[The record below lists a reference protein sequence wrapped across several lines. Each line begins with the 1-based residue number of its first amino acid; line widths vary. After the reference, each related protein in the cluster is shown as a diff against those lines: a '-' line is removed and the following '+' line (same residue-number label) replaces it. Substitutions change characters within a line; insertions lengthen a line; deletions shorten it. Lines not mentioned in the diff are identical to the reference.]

1 MTIED
6 NSNQGRSKLTLK
18 LKAPAAPSEPNAAN
32 AAPIN
37 AVTKNTESKRV
48 SNSLVQVT
56 IKGRKK
62 EVKDSDFFRAPPG
75 GLSKSEFESRKLALK
90 NLDSKSDDLDGSQIR
105 LKISKSVAEEEIKNA
120 ERNKKEEK
128 IEIVEAKSEEVEK
141 PAEPKPA
148 EPTSTRASTYQ
159 YEVDNFDVRNKIKES
174 LAVQNRQ
181 KEEREK
187 VLEEK
192 KKLETQKQQ
201 EKDNKDKKAKVKPAK
216 IEDLE
221 DEAEK
226 NNKKAKL
233 ASIKDP
239 RANSRRLLQ
248 TYIVDDEGDFYGR
261 HRKKQKSR
269 LKEIEGTKEYI
280 KITREVILPELIS
293 VADLAERMS
302 EKAGDVIKKLFTIGM
317 AATSNQVIDAD
328 TAELIIAEFGHVAKR
343 VAASDVEN
351 VLGIDIDSNA
361 PKLERAP
368 VVTIMGHVDHGKTS
382 LLDAIRSTNVV
393 SGEAGGIT
401 QHIGA
406 SRIKTSSGKYIT
418 FLDTPGH
425 EAFTEMRS
433 RGANVTDIVVLVVAA
448 DDGVKAQTVE
458 AISHAKA
465 AGVPI
470 IVAVNKIDK
479 PGADSSKVKH
489 ELLSYEIIAED
500 LSGDAIFV
508 EVSAKERINLDKLE
522 EAILL
527 QSEVLELKAPYDCA
541 AQGVVIETKVD
552 PARGVIATLLIE
564 KGTLHL
570 SDLIVAGT
578 AYGKVRHMIDDKG
591 KNIKIA
597 TPSMPV
603 EALGLDGAP
612 NAGDTFFVVKEEK
625 QARDII
631 AYRSKKE
638 RDDRN
643 LKNSAKSLSD
653 IFKQSG
659 HSKIKYL
666 PIIIKGDVHGSVEA
680 VAGSLVKLNTEEVAI
695 KIVHQATG
703 GITESD
709 VSLASVI
716 GAIIIGFNARAN
728 VAAKELARIKN
739 IDIRY
744 HSIIYNVVDELKAML
759 GGMLEPIK
767 NEEHLGQ
774 AEIRQVFKVSGAGKI
789 GGCTVTNGVIKRGAK
804 VRLLRDNV
812 VIHDGALKTL
822 KRFKEDVKE
831 VKQGF
836 ECGAALENFDDIKEG
851 DIIECYEIVIKKRS
865 L

>member
-1 MTIED
+1 MTKED
-6 NSNQGRSKLTLK
+6 NISNQSRGKLTLK
-18 LKAPAAPSEPNAAN
+18 LKVPGVASESNATSAAPTAA
-32 AAPIN
+32 
-37 AVTKNTESKRV
+37 TSKNIENKRV

-62 EVKDSDFFRAPPG
+62 EVKDSDFSASSQG
-75 GLSKSEFESRKLALK
+75 GLSKSEFEARKLALK
-90 NLDSKSDDLDGSQIR
+90 NLGSKSDDLEDNQVR

-128 IEIVEAKSEEVEK
+128 IEVVQVKSEEIQEQAKVE
-141 PAEPKPA
+141 PVEIVNNR
-148 EPTSTRASTYQ
+148 TSAYQ

-174 LAVQNRQ
+174 LAIQNRQ

-201 EKDNKDKKAKVKPAK
+201 EKEKDKKAKPKPVKV
-216 IEDLE
+216 EDLE
-221 DEAEK
+221 EESEK

-233 ASIKDP
+233 ASTKDHKT
-239 RANSRRLLQ
+239 NTRRLLQ
-248 TYIVDDEGDFYGR
+248 TYIVDDDGDFYGR
-261 HRKKQKSR
+261 HRKKQKS
-269 LKEIEGTKEYI
+269 KAIEEGPKEYI
-280 KITREVILPELIS
+280 KVTREVILPELIS
-293 VADLAERMS
+293 VADLSERMS
-302 EKAGDVIKKLFTIGM
+302 EKAGDVVKKLFTMGM
-317 AATSNQVIDAD
+317 VATSNQVIDAD

-361 PKLERAP
+361 PELERAP

-433 RGANVTDIVVLVVAA
+433 RGADVTDIVVLVVAA

-479 PGADSSKVKH
+479 PGADSSRVKN

-500 LSGDAIFV
+500 LSGDTIFV

-541 AQGVVIETKVD
+541 AQGVVIETKID

-564 KGTLHL
+564 KGTLYL

-578 AYGKVRHMIDDKG
+578 AYGKVRHMVDDKG
-591 KNIKIA
+591 KNIKVA

-603 EALGLDGAP
+603 EVLGLDGTP

-631 AYRSKKE
+631 SYRSKKE

-659 HSKIKYL
+659 QSKIKQL

-695 KIVHQATG
+695 KIIHQATG
-703 GITESD
+703 GITEGD
-709 VSLASVI
+709 VSLASVV

-744 HSIIYNVVDELKAML
+744 HSIIYNVVDELKALL

-767 NEEHLGQ
+767 NEEYLGQ

-812 VIHDGALKTL
+812 VIHDGSLKTL

>member
-1 MTIED
+1 MSKED
-6 NSNQGRSKLTLK
+6 NNQSRGKLTLK
-18 LKAPAAPSEPNAAN
+18 LKVSASSSEQQMVNAAAN
-32 AAPIN
+32 T
-37 AVTKNTESKRV
+37 VSKNTESKRV

-62 EVKDSDFFRAPPG
+62 EIKDSDFSSASQG
-75 GLSKSEFESRKLALK
+75 GLSKSEFEARKLVLQ
-90 NLDSKSDDLDGSQIR
+90 NLGSKSDEFEDSQIR

-120 ERNKKEEK
+120 EKNKKEEK
-128 IEIVEAKSEEVEK
+128 VEIVEIKSEEPEK
-141 PAEPKPA
+141 IADEVKA
-148 EPTSTRASTYQ
+148 TEVISTRPSTYQ

-174 LAVQNRQ
+174 LAIQNRQ

-187 VLEEK
+187 ILEEK
-192 KKLETQKQQ
+192 RKLETQKQQ
-201 EKDNKDKKAKVKPAK
+201 EKDKDKKVKAKPVKVD
-216 IEDLE
+216 DLE

-239 RANSRRLLQ
+239 RLNSRRLLQ
-248 TYIVDDEGDFYGR
+248 TYIVDDEDGNFYGR
-261 HRKKQKSR
+261 HRKKQRSK
-269 LKEIEGTKEYI
+269 LKEIEEGPKEYI
-280 KITREVILPELIS
+280 KVTREVILPELIS
-293 VADLAERMS
+293 VADLSERMS
-302 EKAGDVIKKLFTIGM
+302 EKAGDVVKKLFTMGM
-317 AATSNQVIDAD
+317 VATSNQVIDAD

-351 VLGIDIDSNA
+351 ILGVDMDSDA
-361 PKLERAP
+361 PELERAP

-406 SRIKTSSGKYIT
+406 SRIKTSGGKYIT

-433 RGANVTDIVVLVVAA
+433 RGADVTDIVVLVVAA

-479 PGADSSKVKH
+479 PGADSSRVKN

-500 LSGDAIFV
+500 LSGDTIFV

-522 EAILL
+522 EVILL

-552 PARGVIATLLIE
+552 PSRGVITTLLIE
-564 KGTLHL
+564 KGTLNL

-578 AYGKVRHMIDDKG
+578 AYGKVRHMVDDKG

-603 EALGLDGAP
+603 EVLGLDGAP

-631 AYRSKKE
+631 SYRSKKE

-659 HSKIKYL
+659 QSKIKYL

-709 VSLASVI
+709 VSLSSVV
-716 GAIIIGFNARAN
+716 GAIIIGFNVRAN

-739 IDIRY
+739 VDIRY

-767 NEEHLGQ
+767 NEEYLGQ

-836 ECGAALENFDDIKEG
+836 ECGAALENFDEIKEG
-851 DIIECYEIVIKKRS
+851 DVIECYEIAIKKRS